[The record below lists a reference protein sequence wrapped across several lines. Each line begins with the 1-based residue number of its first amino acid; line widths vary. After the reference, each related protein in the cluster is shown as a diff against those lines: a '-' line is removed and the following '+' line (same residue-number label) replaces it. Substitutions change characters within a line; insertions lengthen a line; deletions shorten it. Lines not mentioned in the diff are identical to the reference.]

1 MAVKTA
7 VVAVNL
13 SFLEE
18 GTFAR
23 ECKKI
28 RLFLCIVLAYPYL
41 CTLINKGNG
50 MFYSLLSSL
59 PLVTS
64 GIMTL
69 QLWMV
74 QRQRPQVARRW
85 LLWWGVVTTILYG
98 CHYVFFQRCYPL
110 IPVADT
116 FYVACNL
123 LVYPLFLLY
132 ISSLTDVVPL
142 SSRRWCL
149 PLVVGVPG
157 LLMLICGALYV
168 SMSIGE
174 RGEFVR
180 YFIYSE
186 TDYSLQGIQSVLVVH
201 HHLCR
206 LLFVAEVFVVFG
218 WGVRK
223 VRRFNHFVS
232 TLYAD
237 PESRMLYQVDRL
249 LQLLVLTSV
258 LSVIFNYVGR
268 VVFVGSLWLA
278 LPSVLFT
285 ILIFLLFFQGMQ
297 NRVSMSEMIGADNG
311 FDDDGQT
318 VGSEVTVGHD
328 VSDESVTEPPSVKL
342 QLRDRF
348 EQLMDK
354 EQLYLISDLKVSD
367 VATHL
372 GTNRTYLLNMLATEV
387 GMTFS
392 EYVNRRRIAY
402 AKELMAK
409 NPQMTKI
416 QVAVAA
422 GYSTPS
428 SFYRNYQRYN

>member
-1 MAVKTA
+1 
-7 VVAVNL
+7 
-13 SFLEE
+13 
-18 GTFAR
+18 
-23 ECKKI
+23 
-28 RLFLCIVLAYPYL
+28 
-41 CTLINKGNG
+41 
-50 MFYSLLSSL
+50 
-59 PLVTS
+59 
-64 GIMTL
+64 
-69 QLWMV
+69 
-74 QRQRPQVARRW
+74 
-85 LLWWGVVTTILYG
+85 
-98 CHYVFFQRCYPL
+98 
-110 IPVADT
+110 
-116 FYVACNL
+116 
-123 LVYPLFLLY
+123 
-132 ISSLTDVVPL
+132 
-142 SSRRWCL
+142 
-149 PLVVGVPG
+149 
-157 LLMLICGALYV
+157 
-168 SMSIGE
+168 MSIGE

-237 PESRMLYQVDRL
+237 PESRMLYQVDLL

-297 NRVSMSEMIGADNG
+297 NRVSMSEMIGVDNG

-428 SFYRNYQRYN
+428 SFYRNYQRYS